1 MKVAIVSSTFLLIL
15 GLLVLGYLLHL
26 IYLDKIYNKL
36 LSLSGESSQL
46 GILSQS
52 GASISKEILLK
63 ELYTPQG
70 SNFNALAIS
79 AWSLFF
85 IALAYF
91 YFLTPSVF
99 ENYNY
104 FKLAPLASSLLGF
117 FVFGFLI
124 LLLTVVLSVGFSRIY
139 GFYEISTGMKTAIM
153 LTFVLLAVSII
164 CSTYIGTI
172 YPGRTYI
179 LPETAAF
186 ATLLT
191 SQLILLAPIYIGTA
205 KVMR

>member
-1 MKVAIVSSTFLLIL
+1 MKVAIVSFTFLLIV
-15 GLLVLGYLLHL
+15 GLLVLGDLLHL

-70 SNFNALAIS
+70 ANFNALAIS

-99 ENYNY
+99 RITIT
-104 FKLAPLASSLLGF
+104 SSWRL
-117 FVFGFLI
+117 
-124 LLLTVVLSVGFSRIY
+124 
-139 GFYEISTGMKTAIM
+139 
-153 LTFVLLAVSII
+153 
-164 CSTYIGTI
+164 
-172 YPGRTYI
+172 
-179 LPETAAF
+179 
-186 ATLLT
+186 
-191 SQLILLAPIYIGTA
+191 
-205 KVMR
+205 

>member
-1 MKVAIVSSTFLLIL
+1 VAIVSVTFFLIF
-15 GLLVLGYLLHL
+15 GLLVLGVLLHL
-26 IYLDKIYNKL
+26 IYLDRIYNKL

-52 GASISKEILLK
+52 GASISKAISLK
-63 ELYTPQG
+63 ELYTLQG

-91 YFLTPSVF
+91 YFLTPSIF
-99 ENYNY
+99 EKYNY

-117 FVFGFLI
+117 FIFGFLI
-124 LLLTVVLSVGFSRIY
+124 LLLTVVLSIGFSRIY
-139 GFYEISTGMKTAIM
+139 GFYEISTGMKKAIM
-153 LTFVLLAVSII
+153 LTFVLLATSII
-164 CSTYIGTI
+164 CSAYMGTI
-172 YPGRTYI
+172 YPVRTSI
-179 LPETAAF
+179 FAEAAAF

-191 SQLILLAPIYIGTA
+191 SQFILLAPIYIGTA

>member
-1 MKVAIVSSTFLLIL
+1 MTVAIVSLTFLLIL
-15 GLLVLGYLLHL
+15 GILVLGALLHL
-26 IYLDKIYNKL
+26 LYLNRIYNKL

-63 ELYTPQG
+63 ELYLPQG

-99 ENYNY
+99 DKYNY
-104 FKLAPLASSLLGF
+104 FKLAPLASGLLGF
-117 FVFGFLI
+117 FVFGFAI
-124 LLLTVVLSVGFSRIY
+124 LLLTVVFSIGFSRIY
-139 GFYEISTGMKTAIM
+139 GFYEISTGMKKAIM

-164 CSTYIGTI
+164 CSAYIGTI
-172 YPGRTYI
+172 YPGGTPI
-179 LPETAAF
+179 LPEAAAF

-191 SQLILLAPIYIGTA
+191 SQLILIAPICIGTA